1 MPQTSLFILAVFA
14 TVFVL
19 FYSLAAPTL
28 GGERAIRKRVSK
40 RLQNIRLNNTQE
52 GTNISLARQNFIQ
65 ELTPTEQ
72 KLEAIPIIRKLSL
85 LIEQGG
91 NQKVAYR
98 VAIFFLLIGSIVSI
112 IVWIFVHSILLALLA
127 GIVVVT
133 VFIMALMK
141 KRTARIDKFE
151 EQLPD
156 ALDTI
161 TRALRAGYPFTE
173 TLHVVGEE
181 MQDPIAGEFEEAFVE
196 ISYGYDAKV
205 ALHNLLAR
213 MPSVS
218 LMAFVTAVLIQRDTG
233 GNLAEILSTISSL
246 IRARFKLQRKVQTLS
261 AEGRLSG
268 WVLALLP
275 FALAIMVTIVNPD
288 YLPMMFD
295 HPMGVKL
302 AFGGLIF
309 MLIGLLWMR
318 KIIRIDI

>member
-1 MPQTSLFILAVFA
+1 MPQTSLFILAVVA

-19 FYSLAAPTL
+19 FYALAAPTL
-28 GGERAIRKRVSK
+28 GGERSVRKRVSK
-40 RLQNIRLNNTQE
+40 RLQDIRLKNTLE
-52 GTNISLARQNFIQ
+52 ETGVSLARKNFIQ
-65 ELTPTEQ
+65 DLTPTEQ
-72 KLEAIPIIRKLSL
+72 KLESIPIIRRLSL

-98 VAIFFLLIGSIVSI
+98 VALFFLIIGSIVSV
-112 IVWIFVHSILLALLA
+112 IVWIFINSVLLALFA
-127 GIVVVT
+127 GIAVVGG
-133 VFIMALMK
+133 FILALMK

-156 ALDTI
+156 ALETI

-181 MQDPIAGEFEEAFVE
+181 MQDPIASEFEETFIE

-213 MPSVS
+213 IPSVS

-233 GNLAEILSTISSL
+233 GNLAEILSAISNL
-246 IRARFKLQRKVQTLS
+246 IRARFKLQRKIKTLS

-275 FALAIMVTIVNPD
+275 FALSIMITIVNPD
-288 YLPMMFD
+288 YIPMMFE
-295 HPMGVKL
+295 HELGIKL
-302 AFGGLIF
+302 VTGGLVF
-309 MLIGLLWMR
+309 MLVGILWMR